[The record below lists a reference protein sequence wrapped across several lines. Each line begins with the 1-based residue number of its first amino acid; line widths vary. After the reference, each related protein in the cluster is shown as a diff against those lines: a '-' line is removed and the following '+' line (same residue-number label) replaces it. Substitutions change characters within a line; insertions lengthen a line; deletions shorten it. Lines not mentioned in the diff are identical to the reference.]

1 MAAAPRILQV
11 CAEIFPLLKTGGLAD
26 VAGALPG
33 ALVAEG
39 ADPRVLLPGFAPIL
53 AGLQDAQEVGWL
65 PARGQVPAAR
75 LLTGLLPACGGVRA
89 YVIDAPDLYQREGGP
104 YADARQQPWGDNH
117 LRFARLGWAAAE
129 LAAGVDH
136 FWTPQV
142 VHAHDWHAGLAPACM
157 RALGV
162 RAGALYTIHN
172 LAYQGD
178 FDAALFPSLGL
189 PAVQFQPEGLEF
201 WGRVNF
207 MKAGL
212 YYADRLSTVSPS
224 YAREIQHPEQG
235 MGLDGLLRAR
245 AEVLHGVLNGVDPAV
260 WHPATDA
267 LIPARYDAAR
277 LAGKARCKAALQQQL
292 GLTEDAAA
300 PLFCVVSRLT
310 EQKGLHLMLQAL
322 PALLE
327 RGAQFALLGSGD
339 AWMEQAFRDLAA
351 AHPRA
356 AAVRIGYDEP
366 FAHGLIAGADA
377 IVVPS
382 RFEPCGLT
390 QLYGLAYGTLPV
402 VRRVGG
408 LADTVTDCALENLAD
423 GTATGIVF
431 DAFDPAALDA
441 ALRRAQALHQRK
453 ADWKAVQ
460 RTAMARR
467 HDWQPAA
474 RDYLHLYHLITD
486 ARR

>member
-1 MAAAPRILQV
+1 
-11 CAEIFPLLKTGGLAD
+11 
-26 VAGALPG
+26 
-33 ALVAEG
+33 
-39 ADPRVLLPGFAPIL
+39 
-53 AGLQDAQEVGWL
+53 
-65 PARGQVPAAR
+65 
-75 LLTGLLPACGGVRA
+75 
-89 YVIDAPDLYQREGGP
+89 GGP
-104 YADARQQPWGDNH
+104 YANAQQQPWGDNH

-129 LAAGVDH
+129 LAAGLDAH
-136 FWTPQV
+136 WSPEV
-142 VHAHDWHAGLAPACM
+142 VHAHDWHAGLAPACL

-162 RAGALYTIHN
+162 RAGSLFTIHN

-178 FDAALFPSLGL
+178 FDAGVFPTLGL
-189 PAVQFQPEGLEF
+189 PAVQFQPDGLEF

-212 YYADRLSTVSPS
+212 FFADRLSTVSPS

-245 AEVLHGVLNGVDPAV
+245 AGELHGVLNGVDPAV
-260 WHPATDA
+260 WNPATDA

-277 LAGKARCKAALQQQL
+277 PAGKARCKAALQRQL
-292 GLTEDAAA
+292 GLAEAPSA
-300 PLFCVVSRLT
+300 PLLCVVSRLT
-310 EQKGLHLMLQAL
+310 EQKGLHLVLQAL
-322 PALLE
+322 PALLA

-351 AHPRA
+351 AHPTS

-366 FAHGLIAGADA
+366 FAHGLIAGADV
-377 IVVPS
+377 ILVPS

-390 QLYGLAYGTLPV
+390 QLYGLAYGTLPL

-423 GTATGIVF
+423 GSATGIVF
-431 DAFDPAALDA
+431 NDFSADALDA
-441 ALRRAQALHQRK
+441 ALRRALALYARK

-460 RTAMARR
+460 RSAMAQA
-467 HDWQPAA
+467 HDWTVAA
-474 RDYLHLYHLITD
+474 REYLHLYQLITD
-486 ARR
+486 TCR